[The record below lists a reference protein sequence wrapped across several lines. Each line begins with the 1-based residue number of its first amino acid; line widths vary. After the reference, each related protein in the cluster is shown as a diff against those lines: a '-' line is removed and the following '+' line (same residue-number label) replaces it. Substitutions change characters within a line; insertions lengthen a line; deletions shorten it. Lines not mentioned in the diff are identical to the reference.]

1 MDLQFLINTILPLI
15 CVVIGWF
22 CKELWT
28 AVQSLKE
35 DVAELRNHLADN
47 YVRKDDF
54 ASRWDE
60 VLKAVHR
67 IEDKLDAIRDR
78 NP

>member
-1 MDLQFLINTILPLI
+1 MDLQFIINVVLPIIL
-15 CVVIGWF
+15 VVAGWF
-22 CKELWT
+22 LKEMWN

-35 DVAELRNHLADN
+35 DVTELRNHLSDN

-67 IEDKLDAIRDR
+67 IEDKLDRITESK
-78 NP
+78 

>member
-1 MDLQFLINTILPLI
+1 MDLQFIINTILPLI

-35 DVAELRNHLADN
+35 DLSDLRNHLADN
-47 YVRKDDF
+47 YMRKDDF
-54 ASRWDE
+54 SSRWEE

-67 IEDKLDAIRDR
+67 IEDKLDALRDK
-78 NP
+78 